1 MSGTTAVPARGRSE
15 HMPGRPRDRAVPGR
29 VAGVIGA
36 ATLVALGLRL
46 AELAGPNLLGVTQY
60 DDGVYFGSAVRLVH
74 GILPYRD
81 FYLVQPPV
89 ITLLMA
95 PAALASKVVGT
106 AWGMAAGR
114 VLTVLA
120 STASVTLT
128 GLLVRHRGLLAV
140 AAACG
145 IMAVYPGNLEAA
157 HTVFVEPWLVLFCL
171 AGAVILVD
179 GDVLATGCRRLAA
192 GGAALGVAGAT
203 EAWAVFPFAVA
214 LALVLALPGTPG
226 CLRRRRAAA
235 FAAGT
240 AAGFCVPVL
249 PFAAVAPRGIYRSL
263 VTSQVG
269 RVTVPVPLS
278 FRLRLMTATGQLPGL
293 SHLAVTVIAIA
304 LAALIAALVLAA
316 SLASRRPPPPLET
329 FALATAA
336 LVVAAFLWYPQFF
349 PHFPAFLAPFLAT
362 ALALPAARLAEGARR
377 RSRAGPPDRG
387 RPPPA
392 ARTWAPAGV
401 ALLVIGLGAATQAG
415 LVASLG
421 ARMKPSYIAAARRII
436 PPGACIATD
445 EVSILIAADRFSP
458 GLPGCSPMVD
468 GLATDY
474 ALSHGRNGQTGAGR
488 VPAVAAAWRDMF
500 THARYAWLSGQVSA
514 RRIAW
519 TPALRA
525 YFRAHFRPVLSDP
538 RNDVLYVRRG

>member
-1 MSGTTAVPARGRSE
+1 MSGTAVTLRDQGQG
-15 HMPGRPRDRAVPGR
+15 MPGSPGTR
-29 VAGVIGA
+29 GLPGPVTVVIAA

-60 DDGVYFGSAVRLVH
+60 DDGAYFGSAVRLVH

-81 FYLVQPPV
+81 FYLVQPPG

-140 AAACG
+140 TVACG
-145 IMAVYPGNLEAA
+145 IMTVYPGSLEAA

-171 AGAVILVD
+171 LSAVMLFD
-179 GDVLATGCRRLAA
+179 GDVLADGWRRLAG
-192 GGAALGVAGAT
+192 GGAALGFAGAT
-203 EAWAVFPFAVA
+203 EAWAVFPFAVM
-214 LALVLALPGTPG
+214 LALVLTRPGTPARP
-226 CLRRRRAAA
+226 RRSRAAV

-249 PFAAVAPRGIYRSL
+249 PFAVLAPRGMYDSL
-263 VTSQVG
+263 VTSQIG
-269 RVTVPVPLS
+269 RVTAPTPIS
-278 FRLRLMTATGQLPGL
+278 YRLRLMTGTGQLRWL
-293 SHLAVTVIAIA
+293 SPTAVTVIAIA
-304 LAALIAALVLAA
+304 VAVLITALVLAA
-316 SLASRRPPPPLET
+316 SLAGHRRPPPLET
-329 FALATAA
+329 FAVATAA
-336 LVVAAFLWYPQFF
+336 LVVTAFLWYPQFF
-349 PHFPAFLAPFLAT
+349 VHFPAFLAPFLAL
-362 ALALPAARLAEGARR
+362 ALALPAARLAAGARA
-377 RSRAGPPDRG
+377 SRAGR
-387 RPPPA
+387 PA
-392 ARTWAPAGV
+392 AAGRSQAAARAWV
-401 ALLVIGLGAATQAG
+401 AAGTAVLIIGLAALTQTG
-415 LVASLG
+415 SVGKVNL
-421 ARMKPSYIAAARRII
+421 RIRPSYIAAGRRVI
-436 PPGACIATD
+436 PPGACVATD
-445 EVSILIAADRFSP
+445 QASILIAANRFSSDV
-458 GLPGCSPMVD
+458 PGCSPMVD

-474 ALSHGRNGQTGAGR
+474 ALSHGRNGDTGAGR

-500 THARYAWLSGQVSA
+500 SHAQYAWLSGRFSA

-525 YFRAHFRPVLSDP
+525 YFRAHFRPVLRD
-538 RNDVLYVRRG
+538 RRGDVVYVRRS